1 MAKAATVVTRE
12 QVHPFRRVFPR
23 LYLAVAFVAACVR
36 LVVAAVR
43 VAWRYRVELAATV
56 VAMYAWQLAIGVV
69 GDPVLALEVLAVVG
83 LATAGLLAVPPAP
96 AWLRKRLSARWWS
109 AWPLGLFG
117 VRQRGSAFLTRT
129 TVTVRVR
136 QTVLRLRPGLA
147 VLWAAGCLVRARTRR
162 RMLTGLQELR
172 LANTSGRLPRV
183 RWVRSTAVGE
193 RVALAC
199 RPGQSA
205 ELLEVR
211 AEELRAAARSR
222 DVRIHRNPNRSHL
235 VYVDVVRRDPLAN
248 TSDVAWLDAGRDAVS
263 IWDSVHWG
271 TDETGAPVYL
281 PLPYRQVLM
290 GGGMDS
296 GKSGG
301 LNLLISHAAKSVD
314 CHLLLIDPNRVQF
327 SPWQDRALAFATK
340 NPDDAIDLLKLIDA
354 EMDRRQDL
362 LDSLPGVNRKITRE
376 IAEQHNVPAWLLA
389 IDELAY
395 HTSVVGTPAQ
405 RAEFNTRSRDV
416 VSRSRAFLIIPIVA
430 TQRPTSDVVPTSLR
444 DLFAIRVAYR
454 CSTGTSSDVILG
466 DNYSRQGYSATD
478 IDLSNPGLNW
488 LKFPGQPPM
497 RTKTAWTADDLI
509 ADLAATTIRHRP
521 DVPDWITTRPE
532 SAPSVPGPSSRLRQ
546 RRRPDQAA

>member
-1 MAKAATVVTRE
+1 LVRGLRHVGAGEDVGWVRPVSVLCGAGGAVYGYAAWAAGLSGAVVLMAKAATVVTRE

-36 LVVAAVR
+36 LR
-43 VAWRYRVELAATV
+43 VAGRYRVELAATV

-222 DVRIHRNPNRSHL
+222 
-235 VYVDVVRRDPLAN
+235 
-248 TSDVAWLDAGRDAVS
+248 
-263 IWDSVHWG
+263 
-271 TDETGAPVYL
+271 
-281 PLPYRQVLM
+281 
-290 GGGMDS
+290 
-296 GKSGG
+296 
-301 LNLLISHAAKSVD
+301 
-314 CHLLLIDPNRVQF
+314 
-327 SPWQDRALAFATK
+327 
-340 NPDDAIDLLKLIDA
+340 
-354 EMDRRQDL
+354 
-362 LDSLPGVNRKITRE
+362 
-376 IAEQHNVPAWLLA
+376 
-389 IDELAY
+389 
-395 HTSVVGTPAQ
+395 
-405 RAEFNTRSRDV
+405 
-416 VSRSRAFLIIPIVA
+416 
-430 TQRPTSDVVPTSLR
+430 
-444 DLFAIRVAYR
+444 
-454 CSTGTSSDVILG
+454 
-466 DNYSRQGYSATD
+466 
-478 IDLSNPGLNW
+478 
-488 LKFPGQPPM
+488 
-497 RTKTAWTADDLI
+497 
-509 ADLAATTIRHRP
+509 
-521 DVPDWITTRPE
+521 
-532 SAPSVPGPSSRLRQ
+532 
-546 RRRPDQAA
+546 